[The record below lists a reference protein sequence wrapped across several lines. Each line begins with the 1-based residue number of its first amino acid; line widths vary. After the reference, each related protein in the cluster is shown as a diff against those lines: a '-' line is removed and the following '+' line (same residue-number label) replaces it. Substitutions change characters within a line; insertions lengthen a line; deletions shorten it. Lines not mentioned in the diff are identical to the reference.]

1 LRENWYRQNKTKFV
15 IIVSN
20 KFKDFISS
28 IAPGFFMVG
37 YVIGTGSVTTMAVS
51 GARFGM
57 SLTWALLLSCLFTAF
72 IMIAIS
78 RLTIVSGNTLIYNF
92 RNYIHPAL
100 GIFMVATL
108 TITIVSSI
116 IGITAIVTEVFQE
129 WTKPITKNGRGISP
143 ILSSIVL
150 LGTLYALYWNGKHKT
165 FIRFLT
171 IMVAL
176 MAFCFILTMVIVI
189 PDFSVIANGLIP
201 GIPEVGE
208 PHLVIAGM
216 VGTTMA
222 GVCLVSR
229 STIVKERGW
238 KLKDL
243 YEEKRDTTISM
254 GLTFLVSAA
263 IIASAAGT
271 LHQRGIYIND
281 AIEMLYTLEPLVG
294 DLAISVF
301 AIGILCAGFSSIFPN
316 MVMLPWLL
324 NDYNKTER
332 KLKSKFYRILVLI
345 IAFSGLLV
353 PIFGGK
359 PVAIMIISQAVSPLV
374 MPVLIGSLFYLIN
387 NKKVV
392 GNYKPGKII
401 NAAILL
407 TFVFSVFMAVIS
419 FQGFA
424 SILK

>member
-1 LRENWYRQNKTKFV
+1 VIMIYSKFNK
-15 IIVSN
+15 
-20 KFKDFISS
+20 FISS

-78 RLTIVSGNTLIYNF
+78 HLTIVSGNTLIYNF
-92 RNYIHPAL
+92 KKFIHPAI
-100 GIFMVATL
+100 GIFMIVAL
-108 TITIVSSI
+108 SITIVSSI
-116 IGITAIVTEVFQE
+116 IVITAIVTEIFKE
-129 WTKPITKNGRGISP
+129 WTKPITTSGRGISP
-143 ILSSIVL
+143 ILSSIAL
-150 LGTLYALYWNGKHKT
+150 LGTLYFLYWNGKHKI
-165 FIRFLT
+165 FFRVLT
-171 IMVAL
+171 VMVAL
-176 MAFCFILTMVIVI
+176 MAVCFILTMIKVI
-189 PDFSVIANGLIP
+189 PGFSIITNGLVP
-201 GIPEVGE
+201 GIPDVGE
-208 PHLVIAGM
+208 PHLVLAGM

-229 STIVKERGW
+229 STFVKEQRW

-243 YEEKRDTTISM
+243 NKEKRDTSITM
-254 GLTFLVSAA
+254 GLTFFVSAA

-281 AIEMLYTLEPLVG
+281 AIEMLYTLEQLVG

-324 NDYNKTER
+324 NDYNRTE
-332 KLKSKFYRILVLI
+332 KNLKSKFYRILVFI
-345 IAFSGLLV
+345 IAFSGLIV

-359 PVAIMIISQAVSPLV
+359 PVAIMLISQAVSPLV
-374 MPVLIGSLFYLIN
+374 VPVLIGLLFYLIN
-387 NKKVV
+387 NKKIVSKH
-392 GNYKPGKII
+392 KPGIII
-401 NAAILL
+401 NGAILL
-407 TFVFSVFMAVIS
+407 TFVFSIFMAVVS
-419 FQGFA
+419 FRGFA
-424 SILK
+424 SILN